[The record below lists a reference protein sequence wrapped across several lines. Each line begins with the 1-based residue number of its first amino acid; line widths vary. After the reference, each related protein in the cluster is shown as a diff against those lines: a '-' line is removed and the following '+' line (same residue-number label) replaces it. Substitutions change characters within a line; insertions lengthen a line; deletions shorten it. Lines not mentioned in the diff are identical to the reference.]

1 MPVSKTSAK
10 QNNMNPVEEVL
21 ATETD
26 PDNVPHTYF
35 DSVELG
41 SVGSAKGNKNMVTVK
56 INDHSTKMKVD
67 TGADATV
74 IPYDLY
80 KKITRK
86 PLQKIQQPL
95 KPWLATKPIHPV
107 GCV

>member
-1 MPVSKTSAK
+1 
-10 QNNMNPVEEVL
+10 MNPVEKAL
-21 ATETD
+21 LTETD
-26 PDNVPHTYF
+26 PNNIPHAYF

-41 SVGSAKGNKNMVTVK
+41 SVGSAKGNKNMITVK
-56 INDHSTKMKVD
+56 INNHSTKLKAD
-67 TGADATV
+67 TEADATV

-86 PLQKIQQPL
+86 PLQKIQQPF
-95 KPWLATKPIHPV
+95 KAWLATKPVHPV